1 MLDIEPGRGS
11 RPHENYPDKLQRII
25 NKLRKRY
32 RHLNSQECRLMII
45 AEIEK
50 MNLTQA
56 ERREILRRL
65 RYKQPVH
72 SV

>member
-11 RPHENYPDKLQRII
+11 RLHENYPDKLQRII
-25 NKLRKRY
+25 IKLRKRY
-32 RHLNSQECRLMII
+32 RNLTSAERRLMII

-50 MNLTQA
+50 MNLTHA

-65 RYKQPVH
+65 RYKQ
-72 SV
+72 SVPSV